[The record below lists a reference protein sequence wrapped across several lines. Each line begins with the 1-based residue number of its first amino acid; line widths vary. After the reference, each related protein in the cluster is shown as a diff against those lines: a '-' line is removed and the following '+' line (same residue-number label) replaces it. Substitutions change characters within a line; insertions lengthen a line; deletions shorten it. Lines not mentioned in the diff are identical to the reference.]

1 MRKALVVS
9 ATTALLLG
17 LLAVAPVSARSDRL
31 KVVLGRSTTTPS
43 FVTGIETAP
52 RAGSPADVARS
63 YLRDNAGRYG
73 ISDTDNDL
81 EVLAVARKGARAMVR
96 FGQRYQGVEV
106 FGAQYLVHMVK
117 EDGGYAVTSTNG
129 HYFTNINTST
139 TPRFDAAAAKHLT
152 IARARRNIKVSKV
165 DSHPLT
171 ILPDGNGAL
180 AYHFTVW
187 GSKLRG
193 GPVKYE
199 MFLNARTGG
208 IAFMFDNL
216 QHDTIQGEDSHGDL
230 VPLEVTPTGAASTWE
245 LKDQSRSM
253 FATGGGEITTHDV
266 RGDLD
271 YTGTD
276 ANMVVASPDPFTGDP
291 SASEAHWG
299 AGVTYDFY
307 ESLERTSINGNPLE
321 PLTIKSSVHFEVVPG
336 EGYCNAF
343 WDGTQMTY
351 GDCLLAENE
360 TYPLTADLDIVGHE
374 LTHGVTQYTA
384 NLVYANQSGAMNE
397 GISDYFGNAIDAN
410 TNSPDLSDPTA
421 GYLAEDMCQSGT
433 PPPPIVTPSGWHCP
447 ERDLNDGRT
456 IDDFIYYLIDFDNGG
471 VHLNSTIYAG
481 VLWDFREALYA
492 TDGQVG
498 SDRSDAYVYKALA
511 DFMTPL
517 DDFVDGRNALIEAIT
532 EAGLPTMADDLATAN
547 AAFDGKGIVVGWDT
561 GTGNDATILV
571 EDVLPVGFLISPPQV
586 SGRRF
591 IIGDYGDKEQAC
603 CVAEQIFV
611 GNTSLPVDYTK
622 VSFDQADTLND
633 ETPDLGGRQ
642 AVWAHLRAAPSGAL
656 DFDINGRKI
665 GTNKKQH
672 LAGGKG
678 FQWFP
683 SISGQLLAWEDTRRG
698 GDIYARKIGGK
709 TRKLTGAGLQISAQ
723 VQGNWIVWQD
733 FKGGTNI
740 GMYNWKTKK
749 TKTIR
754 ASGTH
759 VFGPP
764 GTGPGYVYWY
774 DDVDGSDGFGA
785 IRRARFGSSTVET
798 VVKENDPNSPW
809 WFGNT
814 GQLIPSANKKYVTY
828 YDEWAFLGGP
838 GGSIVDSREIGRDVW
853 IVKTSGGSPQKI
865 TQNIGEQAYPAALP
879 GKARKAMWIDSSQGH
894 PDLMRN

>member
-1 MRKALVVS
+1 MRKALAVS

-17 LLAVAPVSARSDRL
+17 LLAVVPVSARSDRPN
-31 KVVLGRSTTTPS
+31 VVPGRSTSTPS

-52 RAGSPADVARS
+52 RTGSPADVARS

-129 HYFTNINTST
+129 HYFTNISTST
-139 TPRFDAAAAKHLT
+139 TPRFDAAAAKHLAT
-152 IARARRNIKVSKV
+152 ARARRNIKVSKV

-171 ILPDGNGAL
+171 ILPDGTGAL

-187 GSKLRG
+187 GSTLRG

-199 MFLNARTGG
+199 IFLDARTGG

-216 QHDTIQGEDSHGDL
+216 QHDTIQGEDSHGGP
-230 VPLEVTPTGAASTWE
+230 VSLEVHSTGASTWE
-245 LKDQSRSM
+245 FRDQSRSM
-253 FATGGGEITTHDV
+253 FTTGGGEITTHDV

-276 ANMVVASPDPFTGDP
+276 ANMVVASADPFTDDR

-321 PLTIKSSVHFEVVPG
+321 PLTIKSSVHFEEVPG

-343 WDGTQMTY
+343 WDGTQMVY
-351 GDCLLAENE
+351 GDCLLAEGE

-410 TNSPDLSDPTA
+410 INSPDLSDPTA
-421 GYLAEDMCQSGT
+421 GYLAEDLCQSDT
-433 PPPPIVTPSGWHCP
+433 PPPPIETSSGWRCP

-456 IDDFIYYLIDFDNGG
+456 TEDFIYYLIDFDNGG

-481 VLWDFREALYA
+481 ALWDFREALYA
-492 TDGQVG
+492 TDGQAG
-498 SDRSDAYVYKALA
+498 SDRSDVYVYKALA
-511 DFMTPL
+511 EFMTPL
-517 DDFVDGRNALIEAIT
+517 DDFFDGRNALIAAIEAADLPTEAADLVVAEGVFNNKGIT
-532 EAGLPTMADDLATAN
+532 E
-547 AAFDGKGIVVGWDT
+547 GWDAA
-561 GTGNDATILV
+561 GGNDATVLV

-586 SGRRF
+586 SGKRF

-622 VSFDQADTLND
+622 VSFDQADALND

-665 GTNKKQH
+665 GTNEKQH

-683 SISGQLLAWEDTRRG
+683 SIWGHLLAWEDTREG

-709 TRKLTGAGLQISAQ
+709 ARRLTGAGLQMNPQ

-733 FKGGTNI
+733 LKGGTNI

-754 ASGTH
+754 ASGTSY
-759 VFGPP
+759 FGPP

-774 DDVDGSDGFGA
+774 VDFDGADGFGA

-798 VVKENDPNSPW
+798 VVKEKDPNSPW
-809 WFGNT
+809 WFANT

-838 GGSIVDSREIGRDVW
+838 GGSIVDTREIGRDVW

-865 TQNIGEQAYPAALP
+865 SQNIGDQAYPAALS
-879 GKARKAMWIDSSQGH
+879 GRARKAMWIDSSQGRS
-894 PDLMRN
+894 DLMRN